1 MTRPR
6 VLVVEDDPGLRLAL
20 EHGLDAEGF
29 DVAVAPDAD
38 AGCRRAAEVRP
49 DLVLLDWGLPDGDD
63 GTAACRRLLRAHP
76 RGQVVMLT
84 GRSEPEAERAALAAG
99 ARAFITKGIALDAL
113 VAELRR
119 VLASASG

>member
-6 VLVVEDDPGLRLAL
+6 VLIVEDDPGLRLAL

-38 AGCRRAAEVRP
+38 AGCARAAEVRP
-49 DLVLLDWGLPDGDD
+49 HLVLLDWGLPNGTG

-76 RGQVVMLT
+76 PGQVVMRT
-84 GRSEPEAERAALAAG
+84 GRSEREAEREALAAG
-99 ARAFITKGIALDAL
+99 ARAFLTKGIPLDAL
-113 VAELRR
+113 AAELRR
-119 VLASASG
+119 LLASG